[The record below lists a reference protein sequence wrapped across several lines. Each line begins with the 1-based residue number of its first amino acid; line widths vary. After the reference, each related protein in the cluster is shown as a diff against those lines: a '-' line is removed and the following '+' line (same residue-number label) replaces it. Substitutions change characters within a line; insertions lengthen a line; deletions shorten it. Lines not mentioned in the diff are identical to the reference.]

1 MDLICSRNV
10 QICQMTDLTMSII
23 SRFDMGYLPKYSP
36 TNTLNGLD
44 IINNAELIIILML
57 KSKYLNML
65 KIDPIRGRR

>member
-1 MDLICSRNV
+1 
-10 QICQMTDLTMSII
+10 MSII

-57 KSKYLNML
+57 NSKYLNML